1 MMQEIRDF
9 QEVTMTKEFDRYLF
23 HEGRHYEVYKRM
35 GAHPTEKDGK
45 SGVLFSIWAPRAR
58 AISVMGDFN
67 GWDRNANPMDRLDE
81 QGIYETFVPGAL
93 TGDLYKYCIQGEDG
107 EYYEKADP
115 YANFAEVR
123 PGTASRVTELG
134 SYPWRDGGWE
144 AKKQR
149 KDWEKEPMFILE
161 VHPGSW
167 KLKGY
172 DHSFYNYR
180 QLAQALAEY
189 VREMGYTHVELM
201 GILEHPF
208 DGSWGYQVTGYFAPT
223 SRYGKPEDFQYLVDY
238 LHRQGIGVILDWVP
252 AHFPKDAHGLARL
265 DGSPVYEYEDPRKG
279 EHPDWGTYVFDYGK
293 KEVRNFLIASAV
305 YWLKEYHVDGLRV
318 DAVSSMLYLDYG
330 RADGQWVP
338 NRNGGKENLEA
349 VSFLQEMNQVVK
361 QRVPGAYVIAEESTA
376 WQKVTG
382 SVEEGG
388 LGFTFKWNMGWMNDV
403 LFYLGK
409 DPIYRKYHHH
419 NLTFGMTYAY
429 SERFILVLS
438 HDEVVHGKGSML
450 MKLPGTMEEKFQ
462 DLRAAYGFFLGHPGK
477 KLLFMGQEFAQI
489 KEWDEKKELDWA
501 LLEERNHRGIQEYVK
516 DLLMVYREN
525 PCLYETDQEQDGF
538 RWIEPDDEENSVYV
552 FARRSRDGKNNLLF
566 VVNFTPV
573 ERKAYQ
579 VGTLEKKPHRLI
591 LSSDWEKYGGKTREQ
606 KEEFLPKETEA
617 HRFSYS
623 FSFDLAGFG
632 MAIFRF

>member
-1 MMQEIRDF
+1 
-9 QEVTMTKEFDRYLF
+9 
-23 HEGRHYEVYKRM
+23 
-35 GAHPTEKDGK
+35 
-45 SGVLFSIWAPRAR
+45 
-58 AISVMGDFN
+58 
-67 GWDRNANPMDRLDE
+67 
-81 QGIYETFVPGAL
+81 
-93 TGDLYKYCIQGEDG
+93 
-107 EYYEKADP
+107 
-115 YANFAEVR
+115 
-123 PGTASRVTELG
+123 
-134 SYPWRDGGWE
+134 
-144 AKKQR
+144 
-149 KDWEKEPMFILE
+149 
-161 VHPGSW
+161 
-167 KLKGY
+167 
-172 DHSFYNYR
+172 
-180 QLAQALAEY
+180 
-189 VREMGYTHVELM
+189 
-201 GILEHPF
+201 
-208 DGSWGYQVTGYFAPT
+208 
-223 SRYGKPEDFQYLVDY
+223 
-238 LHRQGIGVILDWVP
+238 
-252 AHFPKDAHGLARL
+252 
-265 DGSPVYEYEDPRKG
+265 
-279 EHPDWGTYVFDYGK
+279 
-293 KEVRNFLIASAV
+293 
-305 YWLKEYHVDGLRV
+305 
-318 DAVSSMLYLDYG
+318 
-330 RADGQWVP
+330 
-338 NRNGGKENLEA
+338 
-349 VSFLQEMNQVVK
+349 MNQVVK

-450 MKLPGTMEEKFQ
+450 MKMPGTMEEKFQ

-501 LLEERNHRGIQEYVK
+501 LLEERNHRGMQEYVK

-606 KEEFLPKETEA
+606 KEEFLPAETEVR
-617 HRFSYS
+617 RFAYS
-623 FSFDLAGFG
+623 FLFDLAGFG
-632 MAIFRF
+632 MAIFTF

>member
-1 MMQEIRDF
+1 
-9 QEVTMTKEFDRYLF
+9 
-23 HEGRHYEVYKRM
+23 
-35 GAHPTEKDGK
+35 
-45 SGVLFSIWAPRAR
+45 
-58 AISVMGDFN
+58 
-67 GWDRNANPMDRLDE
+67 
-81 QGIYETFVPGAL
+81 
-93 TGDLYKYCIQGEDG
+93 
-107 EYYEKADP
+107 
-115 YANFAEVR
+115 
-123 PGTASRVTELG
+123 
-134 SYPWRDGGWE
+134 
-144 AKKQR
+144 
-149 KDWEKEPMFILE
+149 MFILE

-501 LLEERNHRGIQEYVK
+501 LLEERNHRGMQEYVK

-538 RWIEPDDEENSVYV
+538 RWIEPDDEENSVY
-552 FARRSRDGKNNLLF
+552 ALREG
-566 VVNFTPV
+566 
-573 ERKAYQ
+573 A
-579 VGTLEKKPHRLI
+579 GM
-591 LSSDWEKYGGKTREQ
+591 GKTICS
-606 KEEFLPKETEA
+606 LW
-617 HRFSYS
+617 
-623 FSFDLAGFG
+623 
-632 MAIFRF
+632 

>member
-1 MMQEIRDF
+1 
-9 QEVTMTKEFDRYLF
+9 
-23 HEGRHYEVYKRM
+23 
-35 GAHPTEKDGK
+35 
-45 SGVLFSIWAPRAR
+45 
-58 AISVMGDFN
+58 
-67 GWDRNANPMDRLDE
+67 
-81 QGIYETFVPGAL
+81 
-93 TGDLYKYCIQGEDG
+93 
-107 EYYEKADP
+107 
-115 YANFAEVR
+115 
-123 PGTASRVTELG
+123 
-134 SYPWRDGGWE
+134 
-144 AKKQR
+144 
-149 KDWEKEPMFILE
+149 MFILE

-305 YWLKEYHVDGLRV
+305 YWLKEYHVDGLGWTRCPPCCTWITGGRMDSGTQPEWRKGEPGSGILPAGDEPGGEAEGTGRLCDRRGV
-318 DAVSSMLYLDYG
+318 HCLAKGDGQPGGRRLGLYLQMEHGMDE
-330 RADGQWVP
+330 RCP
-338 NRNGGKENLEA
+338 
-349 VSFLQEMNQVVK
+349 
-361 QRVPGAYVIAEESTA
+361 
-376 WQKVTG
+376 
-382 SVEEGG
+382 
-388 LGFTFKWNMGWMNDV
+388 V
-403 LFYLGK
+403 LPGK

-477 KLLFMGQEFAQI
+477 KLLFMGQEFA
-489 KEWDEKKELDWA
+489 
-501 LLEERNHRGIQEYVK
+501 R
-516 DLLMVYREN
+516 
-525 PCLYETDQEQDGF
+525 
-538 RWIEPDDEENSVYV
+538 
-552 FARRSRDGKNNLLF
+552 
-566 VVNFTPV
+566 
-573 ERKAYQ
+573 
-579 VGTLEKKPHRLI
+579 
-591 LSSDWEKYGGKTREQ
+591 
-606 KEEFLPKETEA
+606 
-617 HRFSYS
+617 
-623 FSFDLAGFG
+623 
-632 MAIFRF
+632 

>member
-58 AISVMGDFN
+58 AVSVMGDFN
-67 GWDRNANPMDRLDE
+67 GWDRNANPMDRLDG
-81 QGIYETFVPGAL
+81 QGLYEVFVPGAL
-93 TGDLYKYCIQGEDG
+93 SGDLYKYCIQGEDG

-123 PGTASRVTELG
+123 PGTASRVSELG
-134 SYPWRDGGWE
+134 GYPWRDGGWE

-189 VREMGYTHVELM
+189 VQEMGYTHVELM

-252 AHFPKDAHGLARL
+252 AHFPKDAHGLGRL

-330 RADGQWVP
+330 RADGEWVP

-361 QRVPGAYVIAEESTA
+361 ERVPGAYVIAEESTA

-477 KLLFMGQEFAQI
+477 KLLFMGQEFAQV

-501 LLEERNHRGIQEYVK
+501 LLEERNHRRMQEYVK
-516 DLLMVYREN
+516 DLLRIYREN
-525 PCLYETDQEQDGF
+525 PCLYETDQEEDGF
-538 RWIEPDDEENSVYV
+538 WWIEPDDEENSVYT

-573 ERKAYQ
+573 ERTAYQ
-579 VGTLEKKPHRLI
+579 VGTLVKKPHRLI
-591 LSSDWEKYGGKTREQ
+591 LSSDWEKYGGKTREE
-606 KEEFLPKETEA
+606 KAEFLPKETEA